1 MVGKIKEG
9 KTFGGCIAY
18 NLDREKAQI
27 LYAEGVRTDD
37 SKTIT
42 QDFNAQRKMNPN
54 LSKAVGHMILS
65 WSEKDRR
72 LINPDTMLK
81 DALEYLDRM
90 YIRDTQRLIVLHTDR
105 AHLHLHIVYNRVN
118 NQGKTI
124 GNSNLWKR
132 NLQVTQAITNER
144 GYHPAIGKTNVNR
157 GRLKGRD
164 KIKYEI
170 YDAVKSAL
178 KTADGWDSLKNQLR
192 YRGIGIQF
200 KTSRGSEEI
209 QGVSFSKNGVL
220 LKGSQVD
227 RSFSY
232 GNLDRTL
239 SGNSQQ
245 LQIPEIRNASSGSI
259 NKSQESQQP
268 AVEIK
273 NNNQIE
279 LVNKV
284 DSGLLKILMDPSVNI
299 QPDIDDEFMKRK
311 RKRRKQKRK
320 L

>member
-18 NLDREKAQI
+18 NLNREKAQI

-42 QDFNAQRKMNPN
+42 HDFNAQRKMNPN
-54 LSKAVGHMILS
+54 LSKAVGHIILS

-81 DALEYLDRM
+81 DALEYLARIH
-90 YIRDTQRLIVLHTDR
+90 IRDTQRLIVLHTDR
-105 AHLHLHIVYNRVN
+105 AHPHLHIVYNRVN

-132 NLQVTQAITNER
+132 NLQVTQVITNER

-178 KTADGWDSLKNQLR
+178 KTADGWDSLKSQLG

-200 KTSRGSEEI
+200 KTRRGSEEI

-232 GNLDRTL
+232 SKLDSTL

-245 LQIPEIRNASSGSI
+245 LQMPDHRNAPSGSI
-259 NKSQESQQP
+259 NRSKESQQS
-268 AVEIK
+268 AVKIK

-279 LVNKV
+279 QVNKV
-284 DSGLLKILMDPSVNI
+284 DSGLLKILMNPSANI
-299 QPDIDDEFMKRK
+299 QPDIDDEFTKRK
-311 RKRRKQKRK
+311 RKRRKLKRK